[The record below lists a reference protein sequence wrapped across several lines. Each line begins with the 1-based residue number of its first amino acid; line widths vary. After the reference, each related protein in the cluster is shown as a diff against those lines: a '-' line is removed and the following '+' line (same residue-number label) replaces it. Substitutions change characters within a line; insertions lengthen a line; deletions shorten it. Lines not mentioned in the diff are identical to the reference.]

1 VCVRLASCCDSH
13 ESWLQLRR
21 RRTGGKEATRRGLSA
36 HFDTSQGGAY
46 CDCGA
51 TATDNASHGLPACTQ
66 PVTEAVLDDQR
77 FTQLDK
83 LLDQTSLY
91 SKFLSEQ
98 MESLEPT
105 VGDAG
110 GAVGDKRRASGGAS
124 GSGSKRAKAECD
136 AAHGTGKSPTREML
150 PLMTG
155 GEMRSYQV
163 RFIFVHGLLHVGLTN
178 DVTRS
183 SRALPG

>member
-1 VCVRLASCCDSH
+1 M
-13 ESWLQLRR
+13 
-21 RRTGGKEATRRGLSA
+21 
-36 HFDTSQGGAY
+36 
-46 CDCGA
+46 
-51 TATDNASHGLPACTQ
+51 
-66 PVTEAVLDDQR
+66 LDDQR

-83 LLDQTSLY
+83 LLDQTSHY

-105 VGDAG
+105 DGDAG

-124 GSGSKRAKAECD
+124 GSGSKRAKAEGD

-163 RFIFVHGLLHVGLTN
+163 CFIFVHGLYILG
-178 DVTRS
+178 
-183 SRALPG
+183 